1 MTQSDAH
8 AVSTRA
14 LTCVLAL
21 SLGFAL
27 ELWRSDAQSQ
37 ELEPRA
43 FSPAPIGTTFLLSGF
58 GSSRGAV
65 VVDAASPVQD
75 LQADISFA
83 IAGGGY
89 TFDVAGHQARIL
101 ALLPYAWGGVTGD
114 VAGETRSRAL
124 EGFGDARFKL
134 SVGLIGGESQTAEQ
148 FFQSPKHRVIGA
160 SLTVMAPVG
169 QYDSARLINLGFNR
183 WAFKPELGIWLP
195 VGRWTFDGSVG
206 VWFFTANDSYFPG
219 RAAREQSFISTLQG
233 HVSYDF
239 PSGIWLGLDAVWF
252 YGGEIRI
259 DGVPMPGRVNSTRV
273 GATLSLPMSAQQ
285 SLKFTYSTGLAT
297 PRGADFNSFGITY
310 QLVMF

>member
-1 MTQSDAH
+1 MLRRVVRT
-8 AVSTRA
+8 
-14 LTCVLAL
+14 LNLVLV
-21 SLGFAL
+21 FAL
-27 ELWRSDAQSQ
+27 QVWPSDSQSQ

-58 GSSRGAV
+58 GASRGAV
-65 VVDAASPVQD
+65 VVDAASPIQD
-75 LQADISFA
+75 LQAEISFA

-101 ALLPYAWGGVTGD
+101 ALVPYAWGGVTGD
-114 VAGETRSRAL
+114 VAGQARSRAL

-134 SVGLIGGESQTAEQ
+134 SVALIGGESQTVEQ

-160 SLTVMAPVG
+160 SLTVTAPVG
-169 QYDSARLINLGFNR
+169 QYESERLINLGLNR
-183 WAFKPELGIWLP
+183 WAFKPELGIWQP
-195 VGRWTFDGSVG
+195 IGRWTFDGSVG
-206 VWFFTANDSYFPG
+206 VWFFTANDAYFPG
-219 RAAREQSFISTLQG
+219 HATREQGPISTLQG

-252 YGGEIRI
+252 YGGQTRI
-259 DGVPMPGRVNSTRV
+259 DGVTTPGRVNSTRV
-273 GATLSLPMSAQQ
+273 GATLSLPMSARQ

-297 PRGADFNSFGITY
+297 RRGADFNSFGIAY